1 MVTVSSGNI
10 LVVDD
15 ELTNRML
22 LSSNLSEKGFVVDVA
37 EDGLQGLEL
46 LRSGSYDVV
55 LLDLMMPK
63 MNGYQV
69 LEEMKKDSHLESIPV
84 IVISTDNDMKSIIRC
99 LDLGATDYLPKP
111 FDPAL
116 LQIRIDASLAL
127 KRLDE
132 QQRRYTGNMLV
143 VDDDIINRTLLA
155 TSLGEEG
162 YSVETVQNG
171 FEALELLNTKAFDM
185 VFLDLLMP
193 EMNGFE
199 VLKIMKSQSK
209 LQHIPV
215 IVVSAE
221 EEVESI
227 VRCIE
232 LGATDHLPK
241 PFDPVML
248 HARVKAS
255 LATKRLYDQLTSTNL
270 DLQQEITVRKETEEK
285 LRVAEKSA
293 TELSEFLKKMFGR
306 YISTEV
312 MTSLIEDPS
321 ATELG
326 GENRQVTIMI
336 TDLRGFTSISERLR
350 PEQVVRLLNIYFETM
365 VEIVF
370 KYNGTINEISGD
382 SLVVIFGA
390 PKAMPDRTQ
399 RTVACAIEMQNAMV
413 EVNRQNRSQDLP
425 EIEMGIGLNEAEVIV
440 GNIGSK
446 RRTKYGAI
454 GSGMNQA
461 SRIESYTVGGQIYVS
476 ESIVEQIGKFLRIDN
491 QLEVFPKGVGES
503 FNIYDIGGIAGNYNL
518 SLIRE
523 ESEQL
528 SLSRKIPINCTILE
542 GKHVGE
548 SDNKGNIVELSNKSA
563 SVIFTQ
569 PIEQLVNLKINL
581 DKVDEAFAS
590 KVLYAKVIECQNES
604 LNQWLIRFTAVPPE
618 IKSYFLAH
626 LQYSTD
632 N

>member
-1 MVTVSSGNI
+1 MVSVSSGNI

-370 KYNGTINEISGD
+370 N
-382 SLVVIFGA
+382 
-390 PKAMPDRTQ
+390 
-399 RTVACAIEMQNAMV
+399 
-413 EVNRQNRSQDLP
+413 
-425 EIEMGIGLNEAEVIV
+425 LNPWHKKE
-440 GNIGSK
+440 N
-446 RRTKYGAI
+446 
-454 GSGMNQA
+454 NH
-461 SRIESYTVGGQIYVS
+461 
-476 ESIVEQIGKFLRIDN
+476 
-491 QLEVFPKGVGES
+491 
-503 FNIYDIGGIAGNYNL
+503 
-518 SLIRE
+518 LI
-523 ESEQL
+523 
-528 SLSRKIPINCTILE
+528 
-542 GKHVGE
+542 H
-548 SDNKGNIVELSNKSA
+548 
-563 SVIFTQ
+563 
-569 PIEQLVNLKINL
+569 
-581 DKVDEAFAS
+581 
-590 KVLYAKVIECQNES
+590 
-604 LNQWLIRFTAVPPE
+604 
-618 IKSYFLAH
+618 
-626 LQYSTD
+626 
-632 N
+632 